1 MLMWRAGCFQ
11 AADRARMTTGVRA
24 GPSSARSVFQS
35 RRVPSPVRRVRAGL
49 SSARS
54 AVRTTAAPGKRPFSW
69 AKNRSL
75 TVGALLEDR
84 SLTVGALLADRF
96 GGRYEVTGM
105 PIQPGAKRRP
115 AAKMS
120 AV

>member
-24 GPSSARSVFQS
+24 GPSSARS
-35 RRVPSPVRRVRAGL
+35 
-49 SSARS
+49 
-54 AVRTTAAPGKRPFSW
+54 AVRTSAAPGKRPFSW